1 MNAEN
6 ALLAAPAD
14 VRAAALALLDQV
26 SAPLTERQLA
36 AAFRAQGYRRSEA
49 RKLARGLRS
58 LHIIA
63 IAPRKG

>member
-1 MNAEN
+1 MNAKN
-6 ALLAAPAD
+6 ALLAAPAN
-14 VRAAALALLDQV
+14 VRAAALALLDEV

-36 AAFRAQGYRRSEA
+36 AAFRAQGHRRSEA

-63 IAPRKG
+63 IAPCKG